1 MPRLRMN
8 LREINDVDD
17 LDLID
22 EVAEIEERDERD
34 ERDERGT
41 DGRRVINPV
50 ALQRR
55 QDSRKWGKE
64 IAKYH
69 RQNKRL
75 KP

>member
-1 MPRLRMN
+1 MPRLRIN
-8 LREINDVDD
+8 LRDMSDLDE

-22 EVAEIEERDERD
+22 EVDHMSEGEERGGDRD
-34 ERDERGT
+34 DK
-41 DGRRVINPV
+41 RVINPV

-64 IAKYH
+64 IAKH
-69 RQNKRL
+69 QRAIKDRG